1 MHAPLHK
8 PRFWLPR
15 LCGFAARLCV
25 VGASLGLSGCKDPT
39 VVLTTV
45 QPDNFVP
52 LFTQLTLTL
61 TSASDPSIYV
71 SSNLVSLYPG
81 SYDGGLPIIPLPGQF
96 PLSVDPDYLSGAA
109 IVRADGIDNASGTLL
124 ATGSATAQVVPQ
136 KQTEATVTLSPVA
149 CQPAGTDGGSGCDGG
164 ADAGHDAAAGRD
176 AAAGG

>member
-1 MHAPLHK
+1 MSMRAIVRGQSRRRAISFQLAISV
-8 PRFWLPR
+8 L
-15 LCGFAARLCV
+15 GA
-25 VGASLGLSGCKDPT
+25 GASFGLSGCKDST

-45 QPDNFVP
+45 QAGNAVP

-61 TSASDPSIYV
+61 TSASDPSIHV

-109 IVRADGIDNASGTLL
+109 IVRADGIDNATGTLL
-124 ATGSATAQVVPQ
+124 ATGSASAQVVPQ

-149 CQPAGTDGGSGCDGG
+149 CAPASTDGGASCDAG
-164 ADAGHDAAAGRD
+164 ADGGHDAV
-176 AAAGG
+176 GGG